1 MISEQWPV
9 NLELSGRAFD
19 AAGIQEG
26 VALMRQVLRPYLAQK
41 EK

>member
-1 MISEQWPV
+1 MLCWMISEQWPV

-26 VALMRQVLRPYLAQK
+26 VDLIWTFSMH
-41 EK
+41 